1 MKLDCFFYK
10 VQTEVVFTEADV
22 DVAIRC
28 SERHYDAKC
37 RAASKQGGFLYGM
50 KNQVRPLPG
59 VNPGDPEEKVES
71 ATHGFSWDQLD
82 TLAKIMEGA
91 VDPEERAFGDAVRR
105 IFAETRKESERINA
119 HLDSSGRPKTA
130 QL

>member
-1 MKLDCFFYK
+1 MKLDHFFYR

-28 SERHYDAKC
+28 SERHYDHKC
-37 RAASKQGGFLYGM
+37 RSASKQGGFLYGM

-71 ATHGFSWDQLD
+71 ATYGFSWDQLD

-91 VDPEERAFGDAVRR
+91 MDAEERAFAESVRE
-105 IFAETRKESERINA
+105 IFAATRKESERINA
-119 HLDSSGRPKTA
+119 HLDSSGRPEA
-130 QL
+130 P